1 MKTLFFPWKKSDK
14 PPQRHR
20 CQIQLSCGHLGTTL
34 PCCHWWGLVPCVGDI
49 TITPSWDGSPKPP
62 GMPGWDR
69 GVTVISLDLHRTALA
84 GLRHEGQGERE
95 RGVIYTQGARE
106 QQCLIRDLCQVE
118 PSAPRDT
125 HTAWPTV
132 SAPILSKITP
142 FGAGLKGKCVRL
154 DLPGLVPALV
164 AWAGGEKSNTI
175 QVPAAE
181 ASLFYVQMLNWH
193 KHSFFFKAQRWF
205 VEFNDFLRYLFSY
218 LFPLS
223 IGSRLFNIFNG
234 IFLSVFLN

>member
-1 MKTLFFPWKKSDK
+1 MKTLFFPWNIWQTTPKAQMPNPVELWSFGDNSAMLSLVGAGSLCRGHHHHPKLGWEPKTPRDAWLGQRCDCDK
-14 PPQRHR
+14 FGFAQNCFGRAETWRSGRKGTWGYLYSGCSRAAMFDQGPLPGGTLSTQRH
-20 CQIQLSCGHLGTTL
+20 
-34 PCCHWWGLVPCVGDI
+34 
-49 TITPSWDGSPKPP
+49 
-62 GMPGWDR
+62 
-69 GVTVISLDLHRTALA
+69 
-84 GLRHEGQGERE
+84 
-95 RGVIYTQGARE
+95 
-106 QQCLIRDLCQVE
+106 
-118 PSAPRDT
+118 T

-154 DLPGLVPALV
+154 DLPGLGPALV
-164 AWAGGEKSNTI
+164 AWAGGEKSDRI

-193 KHSFFFKAQRWF
+193 KHSFFFKAQCWF